1 MPAKTKKS
9 APVKLDETQLDAA
22 VGAVGGATFQDAL
35 IFTNDPGVK
44 GVRTIV
50 PCVKIV
56 RTL

>member
-22 VGAVGGATFQDAL
+22 VGGATL
-35 IFTNDPGVK
+35 SMVGISDPCVK
-44 GVRTIV
+44 VVRTIV
-50 PCVKIV
+50 PCVKVV